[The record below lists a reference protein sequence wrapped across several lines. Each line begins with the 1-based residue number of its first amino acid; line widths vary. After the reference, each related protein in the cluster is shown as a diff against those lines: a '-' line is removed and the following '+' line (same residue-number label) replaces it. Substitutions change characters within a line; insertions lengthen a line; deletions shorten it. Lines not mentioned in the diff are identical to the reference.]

1 MLGNSFI
8 NTASSYSLYVLNL
21 FALIGMFVQLIV
33 ANLIRK
39 REFKVRIKFVA
50 LASMAQLRNLLSGK
64 QVDTPQEA
72 LNIIDTVLRELAA
85 QR

>member
-1 MLGNSFI
+1 MEC
-8 NTASSYSLYVLNL
+8 NL
-21 FALIGMFVQLIV
+21 FQTTEGFDANV

-39 REFKVRIKFVA
+39 REFKVTRKFVA
-50 LASMAQLRNLLSGK
+50 LASMAQLCNLLSGK

>member
-64 QVDTPQEA
+64 QADTPQEA

>member
-1 MLGNSFI
+1 M
-8 NTASSYSLYVLNL
+8 T
-21 FALIGMFVQLIV
+21 
-33 ANLIRK
+33 
-39 REFKVRIKFVA
+39 IKFVA